1 MTRLPEP
8 DDLGAVH
15 EPEPDEAFPPEA
27 AEVLSEVRRSL
38 EDLLLFEGRWFVTPP
53 DVVAASAAPA
63 RAEPAGGEGS
73 AADEGPVPAAAVLS
87 SFHDEICE
95 CTRCPLGH
103 TRNRF
108 VFGSGN
114 PEAGIMFVGEAP
126 GEEEDRQGLPFVGP
140 AGRFLTRIIEAM
152 ELSREEVYICNVL
165 KCRPPGNRDPAPE
178 EVATC
183 EPYLRRQIEIVQP
196 KVICCLGRHA
206 AHALLKTEAPLSRL
220 RGTLHEYAGIP
231 VIVTYHP
238 AALLRNEGF
247 KRPTWEDVKWVR
259 RQYDGVEPRG
269 RA

>member
-15 EPEPDEAFPPEA
+15 EPEPDEASPPEA

-63 RAEPAGGEGS
+63 RPEPAGGEGS
-73 AADEGPVPAAAVLS
+73 AAAEAPVPAAAVLS

-95 CTRCPLGH
+95 CTRCPLGQ

-126 GEEEDRQGLPFVGP
+126 GEEEDLQGLPFVGP

>member
-8 DDLGAVH
+8 DDLPAVH
-15 EPEPDEAFPPEA
+15 EPEPDEPGA

-53 DVVAASAAPA
+53 
-63 RAEPAGGEGS
+63 EPAAVD
-73 AADEGPVPAAAVLS
+73 AAPVPAAPAASQGPAAAEGAVPAAAALS

-103 TRNRF
+103 TRTRF
-108 VFGSGN
+108 VFGSGD

-126 GEEEDRQGLPFVGP
+126 GEEEDRQGLPFVGT
-140 AGRFLTRIIEAM
+140 AGRLLTRIIEAM

-196 KVICCLGRHA
+196 RVICCLGRHA
-206 AHALLKTEAPLSRL
+206 AHALLGTDAPLSRL

-231 VIVTYHP
+231 LIVTYHP
-238 AALLRNEGF
+238 AALLRNDRF

>member
-1 MTRLPEP
+1 M
-8 DDLGAVH
+8 H
-15 EPEPDEAFPPEA
+15 EPEPDEPEA

-53 DVVAASAAPA
+53 EPAAVDAAPVPAGPAASQDPAA
-63 RAEPAGGEGS
+63 AEGA
-73 AADEGPVPAAAVLS
+73 VPAAAALS

-103 TRNRF
+103 TRTRF

-126 GEEEDRQGLPFVGP
+126 GEEEDLQGLPFVGP
-140 AGRFLTRIIEAM
+140 AGRLPDPDHRGHGAFPGGSLHLQRPEVPASRQPRSRIRRGGHLRAVPSPADRDRTAEGDLLPRAA
-152 ELSREEVYICNVL
+152 R
-165 KCRPPGNRDPAPE
+165 RPRPAQDR
-178 EVATC
+178 C
-183 EPYLRRQIEIVQP
+183 
-196 KVICCLGRHA
+196 
-206 AHALLKTEAPLSRL
+206 PLSRL
-220 RGTLHEYAGIP
+220 RGALHEYAGIP

-238 AALLRNEGF
+238 AALLRSDRY

>member
-1 MTRLPEP
+1 MTRIVGA
-8 DDLGAVH
+8 DDLDAVN
-15 EPEPDEAFPPEA
+15 EPEPDQAPPPEA

-53 DVVAASAAPA
+53 DEAAADAAPA
-63 RAEPAGGEGS
+63 PAS
-73 AADEGPVPAAAVLS
+73 PAAAAGAVPAAAELA

-95 CTRCPLGH
+95 CIRCPLGR
-103 TRNRF
+103 TRTRF

-140 AGRFLTRIIEAM
+140 AGQFLTRIIEAM

-178 EVATC
+178 EVTSC

-196 KVICCLGRHA
+196 RVICCLGRHA
-206 AHALLKTEAPLSRL
+206 AHALLRTDAPLSRL

-247 KRPTWEDVKWVR
+247 KRPTWEDVKWLR

>member
-15 EPEPDEAFPPEA
+15 EPEPEEASPPEA

-38 EDLLLFEGRWFVTPP
+38 EDLLLFEGRWFVTPAEE
-53 DVVAASAAPA
+53 AAVDAAPA
-63 RAEPAGGEGS
+63 PAAPRGP
-73 AADEGPVPAAAVLS
+73 AAAEGPVPAAAALS

-95 CTRCPLGH
+95 CTRCPLGQ
-103 TRNRF
+103 TRTRF

-206 AHALLKTEAPLSRL
+206 AHALLRTDAPLSRL
-220 RGTLHEYAGIP
+220 RGSLHEYAGIP

-238 AALLRNEGF
+238 AALLRNDRF

-259 RQYDGVEPRG
+259 RQYDGVEPKG

>member
-8 DDLGAVH
+8 DELGTVH
-15 EPEPDEAFPPEA
+15 EPEPEEASSPEA

-53 DVVAASAAPA
+53 DAAAASAAPVG
-63 RAEPAGGEGS
+63 AEPAGGQGS
-73 AADEGPVPAAAVLS
+73 AAAVLS

-95 CTRCPLGH
+95 CTRCPLGQ

-126 GEEEDRQGLPFVGP
+126 GEEEDHQGLPFVGP
-140 AGRFLTRIIEAM
+140 AGRLLTRIIEAM

-178 EVATC
+178 EVAAC

-206 AHALLKTEAPLSRL
+206 AHALLKTDLPLSRL
-220 RGTLHEYAGIP
+220 RGSLHEYAGIP

-238 AALLRNEGF
+238 GALLRNEGF
-247 KRPTWEDVKWVR
+247 KRPTWEDVQWVR
-259 RQYDGVEPRG
+259 RQYDGVRPRG
-269 RA
+269 KS